1 MLLVCVHVHMDGL
14 SLQMSPNAAP
24 AALAQIII
32 MRWVYTG
39 HLRWGA
45 NGCEDDQLQRKNKD
59 E

>member
-1 MLLVCVHVHMDGL
+1 MLLVCVRVRMNGL
-14 SLQMSPNAAP
+14 PRQLWINAAA

-45 NGCEDDQLQRKNKD
+45 NDDKDAQLQKKNKD